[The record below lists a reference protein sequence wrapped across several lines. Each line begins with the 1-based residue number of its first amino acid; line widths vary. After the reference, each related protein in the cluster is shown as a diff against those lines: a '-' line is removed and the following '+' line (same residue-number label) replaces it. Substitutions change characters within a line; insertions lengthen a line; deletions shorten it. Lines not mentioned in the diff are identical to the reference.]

1 MSLKIQFSEYP
12 LECGTDEAGRGC
24 LAGPVV
30 AAAVILPSS
39 FTNDLLN
46 DSKQVSKTN
55 RYELRTIIEEAAI
68 CYKVAFVNE
77 ARIDKTNILKAS
89 IQAMHLAIEGLAP
102 QPEFISV
109 DGNKFIPYNKVPYQ
123 TIVKGD
129 SKFLNIA
136 AASILAKTYR
146 DDYMEELH
154 RSFPQ
159 YQWNKNKGYP
169 TKAHREAIKTHGITR
184 HHRRSF
190 NLLPKQFR
198 LAL

>member
-1 MSLKIQFSEYP
+1 M
-12 LECGTDEAGRGC
+12 
-24 LAGPVV
+24 
-30 AAAVILPSS
+30 
-39 FTNDLLN
+39 
-46 DSKQVSKTN
+46 
-55 RYELRTIIEEAAI
+55 

-77 ARIDKTNILKAS
+77 ARIDETNILKAS
-89 IQAMHLAIEGLAP
+89 IQAMHLAIAGLTP
-102 QPEFISV
+102 QPNFISV

-146 DDYMEELH
+146 DDHMEELH

-159 YQWNKNKGYP
+159 YQWDKNKGYP